1 VQVIGREIDSAL
13 EGFNTT
19 IMLYGVTGSGK
30 THTVFGDLGY
40 RDPSSCADHEH
51 GIIYYCFERLMSEPD
66 CSISLNYLEIYNEQV
81 KDLLGTNDNLMVGE
95 NGQGEVVV
103 QGLSTQSVETFDEM
117 ISHIKEG
124 NCRRKMAKTC
134 ANAFSSRSHAILQI
148 LLRKKK
154 GNSIMLSKLS
164 FIDLAGSERV
174 EMTQNRGIRLA
185 EGSNINKSLLAL
197 GKVINKLS
205 EKNSDGYVPYRD
217 SKLTRLLKDSLGG
230 NTKTVLITCISS
242 NRQQVDEMIHS
253 LNYAARAKKIKLVVE
268 ANTFEDLPPAEP
280 SPVTL
285 APVLVDSQPP
295 PLNHYLEE
303 IEELRGKILD
313 LESQLH
319 RERGGRSHLES
330 SYNNLI
336 IELQEQWELRNS
348 IVELSELQRL
358 NSDKLSLKKRQLLN
372 EDSNDLKKKRQII
385 EEIKGL
391 EELVADN
398 EAIKQELEKRLR
410 DLEEKRASML
420 GLKNRSVSPIILN
433 RARKREEDEPAAT
446 RHLKQL
452 EKTTEKKATKTKTIL
467 VSEKLSSA
475 KLQQSIL
482 PDPPAATHHE
492 LIDDAYPQILKPSSN
507 SKRLKQ
513 TALEKSAPK
522 RLSVKTSDSLS
533 VYDLILYDNDG
544 PLLPPSH
551 ESSLNHITKAIDFE
565 EASNP
570 RWPLKQLSS
579 TQTPKPLE
587 EVKTHEMSKGSLIDF
602 NQMKKDLQEVRG
614 SSRELRIQEKLQ
626 KAREKM
632 REFKKKISLMKLFL
646 AKYETR
652 AIEKCS
658 MDIFKVVTALLIEQ
672 DKQNYL
678 LTEEENQILLEM
690 TVFAKKFK
698 RTHSSS
704 VRSEALLE
712 VKENIKLDS
721 NQLAIPA
728 PDCQTDRSQLST
740 LKSAKNSQRYES
752 KDAYLTTS
760 RLSKQEGKL
769 DSRTESILNRINKI
783 LN

>member
-1 VQVIGREIDSAL
+1 
-13 EGFNTT
+13 
-19 IMLYGVTGSGK
+19 MLYGVTGSGK

-40 RDPSSCADHEH
+40 RDPSSCAVHEH
-51 GIIYYCFERLMSEPD
+51 GIIYFCFERLMAEPD

-81 KDLLGTNDNLMVGE
+81 KDLLGTDDNLMVGE
-95 NGQGEVVV
+95 NGQGDVVV
-103 QGLSTQSVETFDEM
+103 QGLSSRAVESFDEM

-148 LLRKKK
+148 HLRKKK
-154 GNSIMLSKLS
+154 GNSIMVSKLS

-174 EMTQNRGIRLA
+174 ELTQNRGIRLA

-205 EKNSDGYVPYRD
+205 EKSSDGYVPYRD

-268 ANTFEDLPPAEP
+268 ANTFEDVPPPAAEP
-280 SPVTL
+280 EPPAIPPTTSEPRA
-285 APVLVDSQPP
+285 APISG
-295 PLNHYLEE
+295 YLEE
-303 IEELRGKILD
+303 IEELRGKILE

-319 RERGGRSHLES
+319 RERGGRSNLES
-330 SYNNLI
+330 TYNNLI
-336 IELQEQWELRNS
+336 SELQEQWELRNS

-358 NSDKLSLKKRQLLN
+358 NSEKLALKKKQLLT
-372 EDSNDLKKKRQII
+372 EESNDIKKKRQIV

-410 DLEEKRASML
+410 DLEEKRAALL

-433 RARKREEDEPAAT
+433 RARKREEDEPLFARPH
-446 RHLKQL
+446 RHA
-452 EKTTEKKATKTKTIL
+452 EKTTEKKATKSKA
-467 VSEKLSSA
+467 VVAAEKLSSA
-475 KLQQSIL
+475 KPPGLALQAPAPAR
-482 PDPPAATHHE
+482 PDEAV
-492 LIDDAYPQILKPSSN
+492 DDAYPQVLRQPSS
-507 SKRLKQ
+507 SKRLRPLQ
-513 TALEKSAPK
+513 LEKSAPK
-522 RLSVKTSDSLS
+522 RLSAKTSDNLS

-551 ESSLNHITKAIDFE
+551 ESSLNHVNKAIDFE
-565 EASNP
+565 EDGDA
-570 RWPLKQLSS
+570 RWPLKELSMSQLSR
-579 TQTPKPLE
+579 QPEPQRLQ
-587 EVKTHEMSKGSLIDF
+587 EMSKGSLGDF
-602 NQMKKDLQEVRG
+602 NQMKRDLQEVRG
-614 SSRELRIQEKLQ
+614 SSREMRIQQKLQ

-632 REFKKKISLMKLFL
+632 REFKKKISLMKVFL

-658 MDIFKVVTALLIEQ
+658 LDIFKVVSALLQEQ
-672 DKQNYL
+672 EKQNYL
-678 LTEEENQILLEM
+678 LTEEENQILREM
-690 TVFAKKFK
+690 AAFARKFS
-698 RTHSSS
+698 RLHAASL
-704 VRSEALLE
+704 RSEALLE
-712 VKENIKLDS
+712 AKENIRLDP
-721 NQLAIPA
+721 NQLADA
-728 PDCQTDRSQLST
+728 AQDCQTDRSHLST
-740 LKSAKNSQRYES
+740 LKSAAQKQRCEV

-760 RLSKQEGKL
+760 RLSKPEARL
-769 DSRTESILNRINKI
+769 DSRTESILSRINRI

>member
-1 VQVIGREIDSAL
+1 
-13 EGFNTT
+13 
-19 IMLYGVTGSGK
+19 MLYGVTGSGK
-30 THTVFGDLGY
+30 THTVFGNLGY

-51 GIIYYCFERLMSEPD
+51 GIIYYCFERLMAEPD
-66 CSISLNYLEIYNEQV
+66 CAISLNYLEIYNEQV
-81 KDLLGTNDNLMVGE
+81 KDLLGTDDNLLVGE
-95 NGQGEVVV
+95 NGQGDVVV
-103 QGLSTQSVETFDEM
+103 QGLSTRPVQTFEEM
-117 ISHIKEG
+117 LLHIQEG

-148 LLRKKK
+148 HLRKKK
-154 GNSIMLSKLS
+154 GNSVMLSKLS

-205 EKNSDGYVPYRD
+205 EKSSDGYVPYRD

-230 NTKTVLITCISS
+230 NTKTVMITCISS

-253 LNYAARAKKIKLVVE
+253 LNYAARAKKIKLNVE
-268 ANTFEDLPPAEP
+268 ANTYEEVAAPEPGLVPFLPALAE
-280 SPVTL
+280 SETL
-285 APVLVDSQPP
+285 PINNYV
-295 PLNHYLEE
+295 EE

-330 SYNNLI
+330 TYNHLVT
-336 IELQEQWELRNS
+336 ELQEQWELRNS
-348 IVELSELQRL
+348 ILELSELQRL
-358 NSDKLSLKKRQLLN
+358 NSDKLSLKKKQLLN
-372 EDSNDLKKKRQII
+372 EDSNDIKKKRQII

-410 DLEEKRASML
+410 DLEEKRALML

-433 RARKREEDEPAAT
+433 RARKRDEGPAFEKHHKPA
-446 RHLKQL
+446 

-467 VSEKLSSA
+467 VSEKMSQSKLRDAFEDSSA
-475 KLQQSIL
+475 GPKQ
-482 PDPPAATHHE
+482 DHAF
-492 LIDDAYPQILKPSSN
+492 DDAYPVVIKPPSS
-507 SKRLKQ
+507 SKKQ
-513 TALEKSAPK
+513 KPATLEKSAPK
-522 RLSVKTSDSLS
+522 RLSVKTSDSCS

-551 ESSLNHITKAIDFE
+551 ESSLRHVTKAINFE
-565 EASNP
+565 EENDA
-570 RWPLKQLSS
+570 RWPLKQLAGPQPQSQAGFQR
-579 TQTPKPLE
+579 TQEL
-587 EVKTHEMSKGSLIDF
+587 SKGSLKDF
-602 NQMKKDLQEVRG
+602 NQMKKDLQEVRS
-614 SSRELRIQEKLQ
+614 SSREMRIQEKLQ

-632 REFKKKISLMKLFL
+632 REFKKKISLMKVFL
-646 AKYETR
+646 AKYEAR

-658 MDIFKVVTALLIEQ
+658 MDIFRVVTALVKEQ
-672 DKQNYL
+672 EKQNYL
-678 LTEEENQILLEM
+678 LTEEENQILHEM
-690 TVFAKKFK
+690 TLFASKFN
-698 RTHSSS
+698 RLHSST

-712 VKENIKLDS
+712 VKENIRLDS
-721 NQLAIPA
+721 NLQA
-728 PDCQTDRSQLST
+728 PPQDCLTDRSHVST
-740 LKSAKNSQRYES
+740 LKSAKAKSRYEA
-752 KDAYLTTS
+752 KDSYLTTS
-760 RLSKQEGKL
+760 RLSRQENKL